1 MTGGPHEYRIGDR
14 ERDDAVRLLSDHH
27 SAGRLTVDEFSD
39 RMAKALEART
49 MPELRGLFSDLPG
62 PRPGELLPLPPQ
74 QVAMEPYG
82 EPPGVDTTP
91 WYAQWWMILV
101 AVGITVVFDGSF
113 GYLIP
118 MMAVWLWVIY
128 PSMKRNQSPQVQMAR
143 RPLTVEEQ
151 QRVMAEVRMGR
162 KIQAIKLYREL
173 TGAGLKE
180 AKDTVDDW
188 ERRQIGY

>member
-1 MTGGPHEYRIGDR
+1 
-14 ERDDAVRLLSDHH
+14 
-27 SAGRLTVDEFSD
+27 
-39 RMAKALEART
+39 MAKALEART
-49 MPELRGLFSDLPG
+49 MPELQGLFSDLPG
-62 PRPGELLPLPPQ
+62 PRPGAVPPMPPPPA
-74 QVAMEPYG
+74 AMEAYGAMENYG
-82 EPPGVDTTP
+82 EPPTADPTP

-101 AVGITVVFDGSF
+101 AVGFTVVFDGSF
-113 GYLIP
+113 GFIIP
-118 MMAVWLWVIY
+118 MMAIWLWVIY
-128 PSMKRNQSPQVQMAR
+128 PSMQKRNRYQQVQMPR

-151 QRVMAEVRMGR
+151 QRVMAEVRVGR